1 MIYFGGVNISPYIC
15 NTKMTQQ
22 LLKNTTMKT
31 IEVTM
36 QEIWMATRPIVQKSK
51 KDYTRKR
58 KHKNQPWNK
67 ND

>member
-1 MIYFGGVNISPYIC
+1 
-15 NTKMTQQ
+15 MTQQ

-36 QEIWMATRPIVQKSK
+36 QEIWMATRPMVQKSK

-58 KHKNQPWNK
+58 KHKNQPWTK